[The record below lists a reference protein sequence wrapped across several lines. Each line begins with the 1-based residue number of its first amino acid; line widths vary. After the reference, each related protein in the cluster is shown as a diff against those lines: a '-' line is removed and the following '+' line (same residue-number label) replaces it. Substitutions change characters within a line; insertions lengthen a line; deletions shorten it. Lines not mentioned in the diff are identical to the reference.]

1 MKNLKFSIPDNL
13 VLAPIAGYSDV
24 GLRTLSYKYG
34 AGLCYTEM
42 VSAKGLY
49 YGSRGSET
57 LLYLSEEEKNR
68 TGVQL
73 FGEDARIISEVAA
86 SKAIEPF
93 RYIDINMGCPVPK
106 VVKNGEGSAL
116 LKSPSKIY
124 DIVSALK
131 KAVGDDRVISVKLR
145 LGFEKGS
152 FYALDAAG
160 AAEDGGADLIYL
172 HGRRREDYFSGEI
185 DYDGIA
191 AVKASVNIPVF
202 GNGNVFDK
210 NSYEKM
216 LSTGVDGVMIGRG
229 ALGRPWVFEEVRGI
243 ESEYSVRETV
253 LYHISKLLEVLPE
266 HVVANNMK
274 SVLSL
279 YVKGLPDVKARR
291 RRIFDSKSLEDIYAI
306 TEELP

>member
-1 MKNLKFSIPDNL
+1 MKNLKFSIPNNL

-24 GLRTLSYKYG
+24 GLRTLAYRCG

-57 LLYLSEEEKNR
+57 LLYLGEEEIDR

-73 FGEDARIISEVAA
+73 FGEDAGIMAEVA
-86 SKAIEPF
+86 SSRAIEPF
-93 RYIDINMGCPVPK
+93 KYIDINMGCPVPK

-116 LKSPSKIY
+116 LKTPSKAY
-124 DIVSALK
+124 DIISAIRK
-131 KAVGDDRVISVKLR
+131 SVGDDKVVSAKLR
-145 LGFEKGS
+145 LGFEKDS
-152 FYALDAAG
+152 FYALDVARAV
-160 AAEDGGADLIYL
+160 EDAGADLIYL

-191 AVKASVNIPVF
+191 TVKSGVNVPVY
-202 GNGNVFDK
+202 GNGNVFDRD
-210 NSYEKM
+210 SYERM
-216 LSTGVDGVMIGRG
+216 LATGVDGVMIGRG
-229 ALGRPWVFEEVRGI
+229 ALGHPWIFEEVRGI
-243 ESEYSVRETV
+243 DNHYSVRETV
-253 LYHISKLLEVLPE
+253 LFHISELLKILPE

-279 YVKGLPDVKARR
+279 YVKGLPDVKSRR
-291 RRIFDSKSLEDIYAI
+291 RRIFDSKSLADIYEI

>member
-1 MKNLKFSIPDNL
+1 MRNPKFSIPNNL

-57 LLYLSEEEKNR
+57 LLYLGEEEKNR

-73 FGEDARIISEVAA
+73 FGEDAAIIAEVAA

-93 RYIDINMGCPVPK
+93 KYIDVNMGCPVPK

-116 LKSPSKIY
+116 LKTPSKAY
-124 DIVSALK
+124 DIISAIRK
-131 KAVGDDRVISVKLR
+131 SVGDDRIVSAKLR
-145 LGFEKGS
+145 LGFEKDS
-152 FYALDAAG
+152 FYALDVARAVEDAG
-160 AAEDGGADLIYL
+160 ADIVYL

-191 AVKASVNIPVF
+191 TVKAGVSIPVY

-210 NSYEKM
+210 ASYEKM

-229 ALGRPWVFEEVRGI
+229 ALGHPWIFEEVLGI
-243 ESEYSVRETV
+243 ERDHSVRETV
-253 LYHISKLLEVLPE
+253 LYHISKLLEILPE
-266 HVVANNMK
+266 NVVANNMK

-291 RRIFDSKSLEDIYAI
+291 RRIFDSKSLDDIYAI
-306 TEELP
+306 TEELK